1 MASDLPPPEVELTHT
16 HTHTH
21 TIAVLMTLKLHRNVL
36 FLSVLETLIG
46 EQVGVL
52 VGVLM
57 MLNYNCDVLFSVLVL
72 VGGQVAVLFVPM
84 MLTYHHDVLSVLEVL
99 IGEH

>member
-1 MASDLPPPEVELTHT
+1 MMPRHFPLVALLKYKVSFGTHQVVVL
-16 HTHTH
+16 
-21 TIAVLMTLKLHRNVL
+21 IAVLMTLKLHCNVL

-57 MLNYNCDVLFSVLVL
+57 TLNYHCGVLLSVL
-72 VGGQVAVLFVPM
+72 VAVLFVLM
-84 MLTYHHDVLSVLEVL
+84 MLTYHHDVLLVLEVL
-99 IGEH
+99 VGDH

>member
-1 MASDLPPPEVELTHT
+1 MVSLKYKVSFGTQQVVVL
-16 HTHTH
+16 
-21 TIAVLMTLKLHRNVL
+21 IAVLMTLKLHCNVL
-36 FLSVLETLIG
+36 FLSMIETLVG

-57 MLNYNCDVLFSVLVL
+57 MLNYHHNVLLSMLGIL
-72 VGGQVAVLFVPM
+72 VGEQVAVHFVLM
-84 MLTYHHDVLSVLEVL
+84 MPTYHHDVLLVLEVL

>member
-1 MASDLPPPEVELTHT
+1 ML
-16 HTHTH
+16 
-21 TIAVLMTLKLHRNVL
+21 IAVLMTLKLHRDVL
-36 FLSVLETLIG
+36 FLSVLETLVG

-57 MLNYNCDVLFSVLVL
+57 MLNYHRNLLLFVLVL
-72 VGGQVAVLFVPM
+72 VGERVAVLFVLM
-84 MLTYHHDVLSVLEVL
+84 MLTYHHDVLLVLEVL